1 MHGANTTGPTVRQ
14 PQPILQLTAEQQAI
28 VHHNEGPALVFAVA
42 GSGKTTAMVHRIERL
57 VRESVFAASAILAT
71 SYNKAANT
79 EIESRL
85 QQWPHCAAVEVRTLH
100 ALGYRITQE
109 AQRQGRL
116 PSSAAGRDPE
126 AAGRRHLA
134 ATLKVAR
141 ESKLPFVDA
150 LNQLD
155 QTDFLDYVGA
165 CKGNLQYASLAAA
178 GLPASALRVASQA
191 RPPDGLP
198 WYLDLYQ
205 LYEQERIRAGV
216 ITFDDMLLTG
226 WELLV
231 RHPDL
236 LNLLQRRYR
245 CVLVDEFQDVNLA
258 QAEMLDLLTAPHRNY
273 MVIGDDDQTIYEWRG
288 ASPRFILGFEQ
299 RYHARQY
306 FLTDNFRSQ
315 AAHVALANLVIR
327 HNRQRS
333 RKSLHL
339 TRGFSGQVHVHAE
352 KDPEAM
358 GRKVVGDMV
367 AYLKSGLS
375 LKDMVVLVRIYAQ
388 TAYIEQHLIEA
399 QIPYD
404 VVGSEPFYTRP
415 EVADLLHYGRLALLE
430 RQLLAGK
437 RLDDEQTTVFKR
449 AWERV
454 YNRPVR
460 YLSRELGEKASERA
474 LSQNVPLSRALAVIS
489 DTAASPR
496 LSERMLRLADDITW
510 MAQRVQARP
519 AATFLADVD
528 ERIGYTDYLRASSGF
543 PETGAEKA
551 ANVAAI
557 IGYARGKGST
567 ADLLRHLERISEERN
582 TRPPGQQHEVVTI
595 RTIFRAKG
603 LEWPVVFV
611 PGCNQ
616 GILPFG
622 QPPDNL
628 EEERRL
634 LYVAIT
640 RPITHLHLLYN
651 RQEPVSQ
658 FLIEAHF
665 EIALHCIDDLEK
677 ALSTQPAAW
686 RLPDYVAITRHTQD
700 FDFYSY
706 FEQWWDAG
714 WGTRQDVAA
723 AALGFLLGLQER
735 QALEVLAMAPE
746 ALDNWRRIGRLTR
759 NPPIPVVH
767 GLDRYIDKQRKAAVP
782 APGAV
787 AAASAMPPPAPP
799 RRRLFRDGD
808 LVRHAQFGYGWVMG
822 VEATPAGDKLHI
834 RFNDHQVKVLAAD
847 SPDLVRAG

>member
-1 MHGANTTGPTVRQ
+1 MRQ
-14 PQPILQLTAEQQAI
+14 QQPGIQLTAEQQAI

-42 GSGKTTAMVHRIERL
+42 GSGKTTAMVNRIERL
-57 VRESVFAASAILAT
+57 VRERIFDAGAILAT

-85 QQWPHCAAVEVRTLH
+85 QEWPHCAAVEVRTLH
-100 ALGYRITQE
+100 ALGYRIIQE

-116 PSSAAGRDPE
+116 RQSAGGSDPE

-134 ATLKVAR
+134 ATLKAAR
-141 ESKLPFVDA
+141 DGKFPFVDA
-150 LNQLD
+150 LSQLD
-155 QTDFLDYVGA
+155 QTDFLDYLGA
-165 CKGNLQYASLAAA
+165 CKGNLQYADLAAA
-178 GLPASALRVASQA
+178 ALPASALKVASQA

-236 LNLLQRRYR
+236 LGLLQRRYR

-258 QAEMLDLLTAPHRNY
+258 QAEILDLLTAPHRNY

-288 ASPRFILGFEQ
+288 ASPRFILGFGQ
-299 RYHARQY
+299 RYQAQTY
-306 FLTDNFRSQ
+306 FLTDNFRSRG
-315 AAHVALANLVIR
+315 AHIALANLVIR

-339 TRGFSGQVHVHAE
+339 TRGFAGQVHVHAE
-352 KDPEAM
+352 KDPEAV
-358 GRKVVGDMV
+358 GRRVVSDML
-367 AYLKSGLS
+367 AYIKSGLS
-375 LKDMVVLVRIYAQ
+375 LRDMVVLVRIYAQ

-430 RQLLAGK
+430 RHLLAGHK
-437 RLDDEQTTVFKR
+437 LDDNQATVFSR

-460 YLSRELGEKASERA
+460 YLSRDLGEQVAERT
-474 LSQNVPLSRALAVIS
+474 LSQNAPLSRALAAVAG
-489 DTAASPR
+489 TLTSPR
-496 LSERMLRLADDITW
+496 LADRILRLADDVTW
-510 MAQRVQARP
+510 MAQRVQSRP
-519 AATFLADVD
+519 AAAFLTDLD
-528 ERIGYTDYLRASSGF
+528 ERIGYSDYLRSSSGF

-557 IGYARGKGST
+557 TGYARGKGSM
-567 ADLLRHLERISEERN
+567 ADLLRHLERISEERSSR
-582 TRPPGQQHEVVTI
+582 RPDQKQEVLTI
-595 RTIFRAKG
+595 RTVFRAKG

-658 FLIEAHF
+658 FLAEAHF
-665 EIALHCIDDLEK
+665 EIALRCIDDLK
-677 ALSTQPAAW
+677 QALGTPPARW

-706 FEQWWDAG
+706 FEQWWDAA
-714 WGTRQDVAA
+714 WSTRQDVAA

-735 QALEVLAMAPE
+735 QALDVLAMAPE
-746 ALDNWRRIGRLTR
+746 ALDNWRRIGRLTH
-759 NPPIPVVH
+759 NPQVPMVH
-767 GLDRYIDKQRKAAVP
+767 GLDRYIEKQRKAAVLP
-782 APGAV
+782 PGAPEV
-787 AAASAMPPPAPP
+787 RAAPPAATP
-799 RRRLFRDGD
+799 RRSLFRAGD
-808 LVRHAQFGYGWVMG
+808 LVRHAQFGYGWVMS
-822 VEATPAGDKLHI
+822 VDVTPTGHKLHV
-834 RFNDHQVKVLAAD
+834 RFNDHQVKVLLDD

>member
-1 MHGANTTGPTVRQ
+1 MPQH
-14 PQPILQLTAEQQAI
+14 QPIMQLTAEQQAI

-57 VRESVFAASAILAT
+57 VREQVCAAGAILAT
-71 SYNKAANT
+71 SYNKAANV

-100 ALGYRITQE
+100 ALGYRIIQE
-109 AQRQGRL
+109 AQRKGRL
-116 PSSAAGRDPE
+116 HLAEAGGRDPE

-141 ESKLPFVDA
+141 EGKFPFVDA
-150 LNQLD
+150 LSQLD
-155 QTDFLDYVGA
+155 QTDFLDYVSA
-165 CKGNLQYASLAAA
+165 CKGNLQYADLAAA
-178 GLPASALRVASQA
+178 GLPAAALKVASQA
-191 RPPDGLP
+191 QPPDGLP

-205 LYEQERIRAGV
+205 LYEQERTRAGV

-258 QAEMLDLLTAPHRNY
+258 QAEMLDLLAAPHRNY

-299 RYHARQY
+299 RYGAQPY

-327 HNRQRS
+327 HNRQRR

-339 TRGFSGQVHVHAE
+339 TRGFAGQVHVHAE
-352 KDPEAM
+352 KDPESM
-358 GRKVVGDMV
+358 GRKVVSDIV
-367 AYLKSGLS
+367 AYLKSGMP

-388 TAYIEQHLIEA
+388 TAYIEQYLIEA
-399 QIPYD
+399 QIPYE

-437 RLDDEQTTVFKR
+437 RLDDDQTTVFKR

-460 YLSRELGEKASERA
+460 YLSRDLSEKVAERT
-474 LSQNVPLSRALAVIS
+474 LSQNAPLSRALAAMS
-489 DTAASPR
+489 DSASSSR
-496 LSERMLRLADDITW
+496 LAERVLRLAGDITW
-510 MAQRVQARP
+510 MSQRVQARP
-519 AATFLADVD
+519 AADFLAELD
-528 ERIGYTDYLRASSGF
+528 ERIGYSDYLRASSGF

-567 ADLLRHLERISEERN
+567 ADLLRHLERISEDRSN
-582 TRPPGQQHEVVTI
+582 RRTGQQQEVLTI

-622 QPPDNL
+622 RPPDNL

-658 FLIEAHF
+658 FLTEAHF
-665 EIALHCIDDLEK
+665 EIALRCIDDLQR
-677 ALSTQPAAW
+677 ALSTSPASW

-714 WGTRQDVAA
+714 WSTRQDVAA

-735 QALEVLAMAPE
+735 QALDALGMAPE
-746 ALDNWRRIGRLTR
+746 ALDNWQRIGHLTR
-759 NPPIPVVH
+759 NPPIPEVH

-782 APGAV
+782 RPGAV
-787 AAASAMPPPAPP
+787 ANAGAASPAAPA
-799 RRRLFRDGD
+799 RQHLFRDGD
-808 LVRHAQFGYGWVMG
+808 LVRHAQFGYGWVMS
-822 VEATPAGDKLHI
+822 VEITPTGDMLHV
-834 RFNDHQVKVLAAD
+834 RFNDHKIKALPAN
-847 SPDLVRAG
+847 SPDLAHAG

>member
-1 MHGANTTGPTVRQ
+1 MPHH
-14 PQPILQLTAEQQAI
+14 QPIIQLTAEQQAI

-57 VRESVFAASAILAT
+57 VRERVFAAGAILAT

-100 ALGYRITQE
+100 ALGYRIIQE

-116 PSSAAGRDPE
+116 HLGAAGGRDPE
-126 AAGRRHLA
+126 AASRRHLA
-134 ATLKVAR
+134 ATLKAAR
-141 ESKLPFVDA
+141 EGKSPFVDA
-150 LNQLD
+150 LSQLD
-155 QTDFLDYVGA
+155 QADFLDYVGA
-165 CKGNLQYASLAAA
+165 CKGNLQYANLAAA
-178 GLPASALRVASQA
+178 GLPASAHKVASQA
-191 RPPDGLP
+191 YPPDGLP

-205 LYEQERIRAGV
+205 LYEQERTRAGV

-231 RHPDL
+231 RHPEL

-299 RYHARQY
+299 RYRAQPY

-315 AAHVALANLVIR
+315 AAHIALANLVIR

-339 TRGFSGQVHVHAE
+339 TRGFAGQVHVHAE

-358 GRKVVGDMV
+358 GRRVVSDMA
-367 AYLKSGLS
+367 AYLKSGVP

-388 TAYIEQHLIEA
+388 TAYIEQYLIEA
-399 QIPYD
+399 QIPYE

-415 EVADLLHYGRLALLE
+415 EVADLLHYARLALLE

-437 RLDDEQTTVFKR
+437 RLDDGQTTEFRR

-460 YLSRELGEKASERA
+460 YLSRDLSEQVAERT
-474 LSQNVPLSRALAVIS
+474 LSQHEPLSRTLQTMS
-489 DTAASPR
+489 DSASSPR
-496 LSERMLRLADDITW
+496 LAERILRLAGDITW

-519 AATFLADVD
+519 AAAFLADLD
-528 ERIGYTDYLRASSGF
+528 ERLGYSDYLRSSSGF

-557 IGYARGKGST
+557 IGYARGKGGMT
-567 ADLLRHLERISEERN
+567 DLFRHLEHISAERSKRN
-582 TRPPGQQHEVVTI
+582 SKQQEVLTI

-640 RPITHLHLLYN
+640 RPVTHLHLLYN

-658 FLIEAHF
+658 FLTEAHF
-665 EIALHCIDDLEK
+665 EIVLRCIDDLQR
-677 ALSTQPAAW
+677 ALNTSPASW
-686 RLPDYVAITRHTQD
+686 RLADYVAITRHTQD

-714 WGTRQDVAA
+714 WSTRQDVAS

-735 QALEVLAMAPE
+735 QALATLGMAPE
-746 ALDNWRRIGRLTR
+746 ALDNWRRIGSLTR
-759 NPPIPVVH
+759 NPPIPQVH

-782 APGAV
+782 RPGTDAELS
-787 AAASAMPPPAPP
+787 AAFPAPSP
-799 RRRLFRDGD
+799 RQRRFRDGD
-808 LVRHAQFGYGWVMG
+808 LVRHARFGYGWVMS
-822 VEATPAGDKLHI
+822 VEVTPSGDVLHV
-834 RFNDHQVKVLAAD
+834 RFNDHKIKVLPAN
-847 SPDLVRAG
+847 SPDLVRTG